1 MDFGRD
7 SLLRMISAE
16 VEEIGKVLE
25 GKTWLLQY
33 VIRNLTL
40 LNCEAVRNFYVIY
53 IAIYL
58 YIVG

>member
-25 GKTWLLQY
+25 GKLGYYNMSFEIWHYWIVKQSGIFMLY
-33 VIRNLTL
+33 ISP
-40 LNCEAVRNFYVIY
+40 FIY
-53 IAIYL
+53 I
-58 YIVG
+58 